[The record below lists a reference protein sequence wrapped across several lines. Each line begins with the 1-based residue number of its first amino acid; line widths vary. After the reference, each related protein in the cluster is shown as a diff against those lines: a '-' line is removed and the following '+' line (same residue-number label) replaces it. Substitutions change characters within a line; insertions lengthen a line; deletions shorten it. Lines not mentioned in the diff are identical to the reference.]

1 VKKQYRPWAPEQS
14 YLLPPSPREWLPQ
27 GHLAFFILEVV
38 GALDISAIE
47 VEIDKKDPRG
57 ERPYP
62 PRMMIALLLYGYC
75 AGVFSSR
82 RIERGTYED
91 VALRVIAAEAHPH
104 FTSIN
109 RFRLEYREA
118 LAGFFGQVLKLCR
131 RAGLRTVGHV
141 ALDGSKVQANA
152 SKHKAMSYGRMKD
165 AEKKIEAEIEALLRH
180 ADEVDAQEDE
190 QYGAD
195 LRGDEIPEELK
206 HRETRLKR
214 IRELKAELEREAAE
228 ARAKQLRENAAG
240 LRSKSTDRTVAERE
254 RHTAATLAAKSE
266 KQAKKLAPRKDD
278 DDDDGAPGT
287 QLSLHRVPVTSDGKP
302 KDKAQRNF
310 TDGDS
315 RIMIRNKAFLQAYN
329 AQAAVSE
336 DQIIVAHG
344 ITNDGTDA
352 KQLEPMLERVKEA
365 CGGHAKVVTADTGY
379 LSERNVTYCAK
390 NGIDAYIAVRKSD
403 VPNLARGPD
412 GPGAAASCEM
422 HLKVSSLR
430 GKEIYALR
438 KILVEPVF
446 GQIKGAMG
454 FRRFSLRGL
463 GKVGSEWGIVCLCHN
478 LLKLFRSGRLVAA

>member
-14 YLLPPSPREWLPQ
+14 YLLPPSPREWLPK
-27 GHLAFFILEVV
+27 GHLAFFVMEVV

-47 VEIDKKDPRG
+47 AEIDKRDPRG
-57 ERPYP
+57 ERPYA

-82 RIERGTYED
+82 KLERGTYED
-91 VALRVIAAEAHPH
+91 VPLRVIGGEAHPH

-131 RAGLRTVGHV
+131 RAGLKTVGHV

-165 AEKKIEAEIEALLRH
+165 DEKKLEAEIEALLRH
-180 ADEVDAQEDE
+180 ADEVDAREDE

-195 LRGDEIPEELK
+195 MRGDEIPEELK

-214 IRELKAELEREAAE
+214 IRELMAELEQEAAA
-228 ARAKQLRENAAG
+228 ARAAQLRENAAA
-240 LRSKSTDRTVAERE
+240 LRSKSRDLTVPERE
-254 RHTAATLAAKSE
+254 RHAATTRAARSDA
-266 KQAKKLAPRKDD
+266 QAKKLAPRKDD
-278 DDDDGAPGT
+278 DDDDGTPGT
-287 QLSLHRVPVTSDGKP
+287 QLSLGRVPATRDGKP

-315 RIMIRNKAFLQAYN
+315 RIMVRNKVFLQSYN

-344 ITNDGTDA
+344 VTNDATDA

-365 CGGHAKVVTADTGY
+365 CGAHAKVVTADTGY
-379 LSERNVTYCAK
+379 LSEHNVAYCAK
-390 NGIDAYIAVRKSD
+390 NGIDAYIAVRKSE
-403 VPNLARGPD
+403 VAKLPRGPD
-412 GPGAAASCEM
+412 GPGTAAACEM

-430 GKEIYALR
+430 GKAIYARR
-438 KILVEPVF
+438 KTLVEPVF

-463 GKVGSEWGIVCLCHN
+463 GKVASEWAIVCLCHN
-478 LLKLFRSGRLVAA
+478 LLKLFRTGRLLPA